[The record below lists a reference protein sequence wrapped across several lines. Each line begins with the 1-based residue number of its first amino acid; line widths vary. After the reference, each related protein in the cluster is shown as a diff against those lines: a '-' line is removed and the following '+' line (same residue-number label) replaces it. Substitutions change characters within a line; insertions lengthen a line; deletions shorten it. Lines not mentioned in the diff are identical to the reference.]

1 MKEDRGAFVDSMTL
15 GEAIEKMR
23 ASETEDF
30 ASRASTE
37 LEQLAEQHDAVHVL
51 FDCGTSIQD
60 EISAHVWMLFATTA
74 SLNAMHKAVTSQEH
88 RRVSSKIG
96 HMTLGRVWLS
106 SLPHIF
112 SILLKSLR
120 MKKRVAMEDL
130 VRLKTLTVAEIRQ
143 EHGIIL

>member
-1 MKEDRGAFVDSMTL
+1 MTL
-15 GEAIEKMR
+15 GEAIDRMR

-30 ASRASTE
+30 ASRASPE

-51 FDCGTSIQD
+51 FDCGTSMRD
-60 EISAHVWMLFATTA
+60 EIAAHVWMLFATTA
-74 SLNAMHKAVTSQEH
+74 NLNAMHQAVASQEH
-88 RRVSSKIG
+88 RHVASRVG
-96 HMTLGRVWLS
+96 HMTLGRIWLS
-106 SLPHIF
+106 SLPHLI

-130 VRLKTLTVAEIRQ
+130 VRLRTLTVAEIRQ